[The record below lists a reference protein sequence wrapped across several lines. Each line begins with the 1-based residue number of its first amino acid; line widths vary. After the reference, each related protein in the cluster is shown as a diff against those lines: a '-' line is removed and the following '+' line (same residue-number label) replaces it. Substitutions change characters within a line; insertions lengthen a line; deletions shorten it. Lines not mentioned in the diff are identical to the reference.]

1 MIRVAKSEK
10 QRRVFDELTM
20 PSPARIQRM
29 TEDIRRSW
37 SPATKA
43 RRAGQ
48 ARRVQIMV
56 VSALDLFE
64 RPMREEL

>member
-1 MIRVAKSEK
+1 MIRVARSEK
-10 QRRVFDELTM
+10 QRRVLDELTM

-29 TEDIRRSW
+29 TEQIRRTW

-56 VSALDLFE
+56 VSAFDLFDS
-64 RPMREEL
+64 PTREDF